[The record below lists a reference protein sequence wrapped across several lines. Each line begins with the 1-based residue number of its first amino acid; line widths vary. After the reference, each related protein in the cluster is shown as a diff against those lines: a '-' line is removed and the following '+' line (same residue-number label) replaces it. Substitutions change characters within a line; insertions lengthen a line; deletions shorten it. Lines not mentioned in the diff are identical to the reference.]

1 MKLYFEER
9 LYLYGCL
16 FASHKCLAMSLFQC
30 EVCGCREN
38 TAHSMP
44 GFKGITECYDWSFA
58 PERDGLLVCSACG
71 PSHEARGSGSGFVKC
86 VR

>member
-1 MKLYFEER
+1 
-9 LYLYGCL
+9 
-16 FASHKCLAMSLFQC
+16 MSLFQC

-44 GFKGITECYDWSFA
+44 GFKGITKCYDWSFA

-71 PSHEARGSGSGFVKC
+71 PSHEARGSGSGFVKWYGKFE
-86 VR
+86 